1 MFIRNL
7 ILTLTGLAVG
17 TAALFVLREWKEK
30 KRGRSLAWTGVT
42 GILSIV
48 GRHVVYPQTEIPYTA
63 LVAWF
68 SAFLAAVSIGWL
80 WDTFSKDKRTV

>member
-17 TAALFVLREWKEK
+17 ATAAFALRELRE
-30 KRGRSLAWTGVT
+30 RLPGRSLAWVGVS
-42 GILSIV
+42 GILYIV
-48 GRHVVYPQTEIPYTA
+48 GRYVVYPQTEIPYTA

-68 SAFLAAVSIGWL
+68 ASLLAAVSVGWL
-80 WDTFSKDKRTV
+80 WDTLSGKPAR